1 MIKMLK
7 PNIAIHCDTYDK
19 SEKFIEYIKSQKYI
33 WYGFSLFG
41 YTCWDNYKENTCYC
55 LSDSGNS
62 IQYADRLRFENL
74 GYKIIKFDEFIK
86 GEI

>member
-1 MIKMLK
+1 MIK
-7 PNIAIHCDTYDK
+7 PNIAIHCDTLEK

-33 WYGFSLFG
+33 WHGFSLFG

-55 LSDSGNS
+55 LSYSGNS